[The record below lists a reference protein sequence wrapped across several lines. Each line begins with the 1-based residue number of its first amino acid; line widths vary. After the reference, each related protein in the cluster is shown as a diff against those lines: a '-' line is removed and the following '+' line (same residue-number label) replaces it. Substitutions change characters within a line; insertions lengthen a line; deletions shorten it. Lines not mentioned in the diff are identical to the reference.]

1 MEVAACLMR
10 WLRVFAALM
19 LGKMEDRRALAGVF
33 EGNTKFARM
42 SSTEDTEALV
52 VDKEIHLNIAVLD
65 LGFAWV
71 LDMASSRHEPSM
83 VLRGPD
89 CTVDMDRSIVVVH
102 RSRSMAVEC
111 SCGWGIAEDKVL
123 QRAEP
128 IEGRA
133 KAVLLGTAGLP
144 YPPTYQ
150 VARAASQSDACQLEA
165 EE

>member
-52 VDKEIHLNIAVLD
+52 VDKETHSDIAVLD

-71 LDMASSRHEPSM
+71 LDMASSWHEPSM

-89 CTVDMDRSIVVVH
+89 CTVDMDPSIVVVH

-111 SCGWGIAEDKVL
+111 SCGGGIAEDTVH

-128 IEGRA
+128 IEERV

-144 YPPTYQ
+144 YPPMCQ
-150 VARAASQSDACQLEA
+150 VARAASQNDACQLEV
-165 EE
+165 EG